1 MSPSTALASRTGII
15 MREVIRSIIE
25 FIHEA
30 REAHLPIANQ

>member
-1 MSPSTALASRTGII
+1 